1 MRANLLIGITGR
13 KGHGKDT
20 VGRLLRERHGFRTL
34 AYADPLKASA
44 KLIFGL
50 TEEQVNGPLHV
61 KEALDPRW
69 GLSPREIMQRLGT
82 EVARAIH
89 PETWI
94 RSAFARIDAEPERWA
109 ITDVR
114 FRNEADAVRARGGVV
129 VLVERPGLSTGLHED
144 HASERGVD
152 DTDPDVILRNDG
164 DLDDLAEAVD
174 ELVATLRTQGDPR

>member
-1 MRANLLIGITGR
+1 MIIGITGR

-50 TEEQVNGPLHV
+50 TEEQVNGPLAV
-61 KEALDPRW
+61 KETVDPRW
-69 GLSPREIMQRLGT
+69 GLTPREIMQRLGT
-82 EVARAIH
+82 EVGRSIH
-89 PETWI
+89 LETWT
-94 RSAFARIDAEPERWA
+94 RSTFLRIDAAPEMSWA

-114 FRNEADAVRARGGVV
+114 FPNEAEAVRARGGLV
-129 VLVERPGLSTGLHED
+129 VLVRRPGMYTGQHEG

-152 DTDPDVILRNDG
+152 EITPDIVIDNSG
-164 DLDDLAEAVD
+164 TLDDLVDAVD
-174 ELVATLRTQGDPR
+174 AMVLARR